1 MTLYGK
7 RLATKQ
13 IPYYQVHIHKIYK
26 RVIARSNDLK
36 RLDGTMAGIQY
47 S

>member
-7 RLATKQ
+7 HLATKQ